1 MEIKKCCS
9 LDDVRSEID
18 RIDNDIVKLI
28 AERERYVLQAAEFK
42 KDSDGVKAPDRVEKV
57 ISKVRGKAEFYGADE
72 DTVENIYRTMINCFI
87 NAEMKEFNKQKEV
100 K

>member
-42 KDSDGVKAPDRVEKV
+42 KDERGVKAPDRVKAVLERVDEKARKYGAPPDIAV
-57 ISKVRGKAEFYGADE
+57 TVYKNMIEGFISLEMDKFTSERGKP
-72 DTVENIYRTMINCFI
+72 
-87 NAEMKEFNKQKEV
+87 
-100 K
+100 